1 MFHHN
6 ILSRDHNETIHKIYT
21 KQREEYTKRDWYQLL
36 IKDFDFIGIDMN
48 EDDIKRTSKED
59 YKNKM
64 LNLIKNA
71 GFKYFMQ
78 QKETHKKLDQVEYT
92 ELKIQAYLKSRLL
105 SNKEKKLLYLLRS
118 RCYDVK
124 YNFKRMHKNDIQ
136 CRFGCLTPEDQN
148 HALLECQ
155 PLNTKHKQIK
165 NIEYSSIFSS
175 LSKQLEAIKFFK
187 YVDQWR
193 EHMKDHI
200 LPGGCCQDPCKF
212 NSIVLVDYST
222 DLPL

>member
-71 GFKYFMQ
+71 DFKYFMQ

-105 SNKEKKLLYLLRS
+105 SNKEKKLLYLVRS

-124 YNFKRMHKNDIQ
+124 YNFKKMNKNDIQ
-136 CRFGCLTPEDQN
+136 CRFGCLTPEDQTM
-148 HALLECQ
+148 H
-155 PLNTKHKQIK
+155 
-165 NIEYSSIFSS
+165 Y
-175 LSKQLEAIKFFK
+175 
-187 YVDQWR
+187 
-193 EHMKDHI
+193 
-200 LPGGCCQDPCKF
+200 
-212 NSIVLVDYST
+212 
-222 DLPL
+222 